1 MGILGA
7 VVFTFCFKSLSQL
20 TSVMIQEIPF
30 YYPTCQA
37 LSYFASNTYLPSVQ
51 ILTYL
56 PFKCLLIFRS
66 NAYLL
71 SVQTLTYLPFKCL
84 LIFRSNAYLLSVQT
98 LTYFSFKNVYF
109 NRKYKYI
116 TYLEY
121 QVLLYLNTLTIV
133 LR

>member
-7 VVFTFCFKSLSQL
+7 VVFTLCFKSLSQL

-37 LSYFASNTYLPSVQ
+37 LSYFASNTYLLSVQ
-51 ILTYL
+51 I
-56 PFKCLLIFRS
+56 
-66 NAYLL
+66 
-71 SVQTLTYLPFKCL
+71 
-84 LIFRSNAYLLSVQT
+84 

-116 TYLEY
+116 THLEY